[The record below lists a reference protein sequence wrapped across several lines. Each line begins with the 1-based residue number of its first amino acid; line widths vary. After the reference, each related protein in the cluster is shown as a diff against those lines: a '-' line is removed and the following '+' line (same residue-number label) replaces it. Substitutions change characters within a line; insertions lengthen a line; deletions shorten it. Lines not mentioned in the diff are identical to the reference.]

1 MKGPNA
7 IAMPIGLMLPSL
19 AIVKFQLTISLAF
32 DCNTM
37 ARLVASKSECLPN
50 PTWRRALTMEAIEE
64 LLVVVLKSK
73 TDPLMREYDLN
84 CSSPSGGGMLRSPEN
99 IEEQLKGLE
108 R

>member
-1 MKGPNA
+1 
-7 IAMPIGLMLPSL
+7 
-19 AIVKFQLTISLAF
+19 
-32 DCNTM
+32 
-37 ARLVASKSECLPN
+37 
-50 PTWRRALTMEAIEE
+50 MEAIEE